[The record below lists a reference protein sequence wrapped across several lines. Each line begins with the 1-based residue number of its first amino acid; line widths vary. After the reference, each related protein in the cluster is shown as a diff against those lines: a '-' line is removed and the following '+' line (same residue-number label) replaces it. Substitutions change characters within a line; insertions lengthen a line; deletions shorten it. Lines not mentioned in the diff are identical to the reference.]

1 MTKYLLIIP
10 LLFIAAY
17 ILVPRNKPTTPSPAI
32 NNADTVKIAEFL
44 GEKGR
49 QVKIEN
55 EQLTIDTSDFETNKV
70 KFFNTTLADGKIVY
84 F

>member
-44 GEKGR
+44 ERKG
-49 QVKIEN
+49 
-55 EQLTIDTSDFETNKV
+55 
-70 KFFNTTLADGKIVY
+70 GK
-84 F
+84 